1 MPNMSRPE
9 RVSTMDDFVALMQ
22 ADGVPHKS
30 HDAEKMIE
38 VTTESGPVKG
48 RMFIRWETQVPFVSV
63 IHPIVMDV
71 SPARLPAMS
80 ECVTLINHA
89 IALPGFGYD
98 HVNKFV
104 YFRLTITV
112 EPGGMDA
119 NFFGLMA
126 RAVMNNAHDFHGAIA
141 GVVHGDPPEGA
152 LAVAAAKNQGAKAA
166 AANPAYNE

>member
-1 MPNMSRPE
+1 MSIERIASWKDLVSFLTKEKVPHQKNDADMSVQIPIELEDFHSQLYLRWEPNLPY
-9 RVSTMDDFVALMQ
+9 VQGVCPVHL
-22 ADGVPHKS
+22 GVP
-30 HDAEKMIE
+30 DDRVAA
-38 VTTESGPVKG
+38 VESA
-48 RMFIRWETQVPFVSV
+48 I
-63 IHPIVMDV
+63 
-71 SPARLPAMS
+71 ARL
-80 ECVTLINHA
+80 NHA

-112 EPGGMDA
+112 EPVGMDA

>member
-1 MPNMSRPE
+1 MSIE
-9 RVSTMDDFVALMQ
+9 RIASWNDLVSFLTKEKVPHQKNDADRSVQIPVELEDFHSQLYLRWEANLPYVQ
-22 ADGVPHKS
+22 AVCPVHVGVP
-30 HDAEKMIE
+30 DDRVAA
-38 VTTESGPVKG
+38 VESA
-48 RMFIRWETQVPFVSV
+48 I
-63 IHPIVMDV
+63 
-71 SPARLPAMS
+71 ARL
-80 ECVTLINHA
+80 NHA

-112 EPGGMDA
+112 EPAGMDA

-126 RAVMNNAHDFHGAIA
+126 RAVMNNAHDFHGAIV